1 MVGTPSLRHKEYMKK
16 DTLPLVSVIVTTRNE
31 EKNIA
36 TCLKSVTAQTYK
48 NIEIIVVDNNSTDGT
63 KQISISFTKLVFDKG
78 PERSAQRNFGA
89 SKSHGEY
96 LLFLD
101 ADMKL
106 SKNVIKDCVS
116 KIKISNV
123 GGIIIPEESYGIGFW
138 AKCKAL
144 ERSFYIGNDMIE
156 AARFYP
162 RKIFLSCGGF
172 DEELTGPE
180 DWDLSQKIRE
190 DFRIDRIKSFI
201 YHNEGSLSLFK
212 TVKKKY
218 YYSQKFARYIKNES
232 NSRYVKK
239 QFGIIQRYAIFLSQ
253 PRHLFRDPTLALGML
268 FMKTCEFIAGGLGY
282 ISNR

>member
-1 MVGTPSLRHKEYMKK
+1 MKK

-36 TCLKSVTAQTYK
+36 TCLKSITAQTYK

-106 SKNVIKDCVS
+106 SKNVIEDCVS
-116 KIKISNV
+116 KIKTSKV

-138 AKCKAL
+138 ARCKAL
-144 ERSFYIGNDMIE
+144 ERSYYVGVNGIE
-156 AARFYP
+156 AARFYS
-162 RKIFLSCGGF
+162 KLVFNKNNGF
-172 DEELTGPE
+172 DRKMISGE
-180 DWDLSQKIRE
+180 DWDLSSRVQRDQKV
-190 DFRIDRIKSFI
+190 DRVESFI
-201 YHNEGSLSLFK
+201 YHNEGELSLIS
-212 TVKKKY
+212 TIQKKY
-218 YYSQKFARYIKNES
+218 YYATKISVYLNKKRDTIESENPINIFIRYKLFFTD
-232 NSRYVKK
+232 YKK
-239 QFGIIQRYAIFLSQ
+239 I
-253 PRHLFRDPTLALGML
+253 FRDPILFSGMI
-268 FMKTCEFIAGGLGY
+268 FMKTCEFIAGFFGFYLQ
-282 ISNR
+282 IK